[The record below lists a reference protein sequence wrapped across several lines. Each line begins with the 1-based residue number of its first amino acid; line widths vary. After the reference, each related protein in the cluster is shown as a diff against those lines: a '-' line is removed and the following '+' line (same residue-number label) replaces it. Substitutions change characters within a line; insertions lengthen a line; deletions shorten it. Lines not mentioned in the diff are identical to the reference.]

1 MATWKPKWEPPK
13 HCEYAIFQVHNVE
26 GTWSVPFE
34 LLDEKFQALYHLPDL
49 ALRTCSLPR
58 ELLDEKSGIVLK
70 LIPAGQFIM
79 GTDFPMG
86 GGDTGALE
94 KIRSISAIKAVSTV
108 PRIGFD
114 ESPSHDVLILE
125 PFYLAKTVVTQS
137 QWRVVMESDDC
148 PGGEDG
154 PTHPLHSV
162 TFDRASAFCKKA
174 GCRLPTEV
182 EWEYSCRGEF
192 DHSVN
197 PDERP
202 PTGEDKFYGYGS
214 SSQQYGALDEIA
226 WWSGNS
232 ARHGDKPV
240 LAAVGL
246 KKPNS
251 FGLHDMLGNVWEWCS
266 DWYSVRYYFECVER
280 ARGSIIYDN
289 NIYNW
294 GPDRIQALKGRE
306 HSGPKLGSS
315 HVVRGGAYDTDS
327 GFCRASFRGDLTD
340 PIPTVGFRLAQ
351 SIRLAPMRLP

>member
-1 MATWKPKWEPPK
+1 MATWKPKWEPSK
-13 HCEYAIFQVHNVE
+13 HCEYATFQVHNVE
-26 GTWSVPFE
+26 
-34 LLDEKFQALYHLPDL
+34 
-49 ALRTCSLPR
+49 RTCSLPR

-70 LIPAGQFIM
+70 LIPAGEFIM

-154 PTHPLHSV
+154 STHPVHSV

-202 PTGEDKFYGYGS
+202 PTGKDKFYGIGS

-232 ARHGDKPV
+232 ARHGAKPV

-251 FGLHDMLGNVWEWCS
+251 FGLYDMLGNVWEWCS
-266 DWYSVRYYFECVER
+266 DWYSVRYYDECVER
-280 ARGSIIYDN
+280 ARGSIWDYGA
-289 NIYNW
+289 W
-294 GPDRIQALKGRE
+294 FERKRLRVEVEGRE
-306 HSGPKLGSS
+306 HSGPRLGSS

-351 SIRLAPMRLP
+351 SIRIAPMRLP